1 MCGQV
6 QSNSWQAVA
15 NAVTAFSCAALLWTS
30 HTLPAGHKPQPG
42 TRTAVELIA
51 NTPERILL
59 KPAQQHAT

>member
-6 QSNSWQAVA
+6 QSNTWQTVA
-15 NAVTAFSCAALLWTS
+15 NAVTALSCAALLWTS

-59 KPAQQHAT
+59 KAALLRVT

>member
-1 MCGQV
+1 
-6 QSNSWQAVA
+6 VA
-15 NAVTAFSCAALLWTS
+15 NAVTALSCAALLWTS

-59 KPAQQHAT
+59 KPAQLHTT

>member
-1 MCGQV
+1 MCGQD
-6 QSNSWQAVA
+6 QSNVWQAA
-15 NAVTAFSCAALLWTS
+15 NVVTALSCASLLWTS

-59 KPAQQHAT
+59 KAALLRVT

>member
-1 MCGQV
+1 MSGQV
-6 QSNSWQAVA
+6 QSNTWQTVS

-59 KPAQQHAT
+59 KAALQQVT